1 MGKSL
6 VQCWAAVGNYIRSP
20 EAGCTYLFPAERG
33 ASRYHCQKAALHP
46 PSKMFLLWLGFVPV
60 LLCSPVMSTGALTF
74 HMNSVIG
81 ILKDLEFHLN
91 GTLNLAVRELFREL
105 EYCNGKLWQQFLCPM
120 ASVPSDMSYLNEP
133 QRTFLRHLVNHTVD
147 ASLIEHGV
155 VLTPDGTTIS
165 LSPLLAGIAVGSKR
179 RQETVLLGTPLVT
192 DSSNNSR
199 PEPQFTLDPLFATT
213 IAMDLGMA
221 FLLFQTN
228 QSEAALGPNG
238 CWDNISAPHTF
249 TLMGPPSNIT
259 DAFINGAMDGLILG
273 ALVAEKYETTSSLS
287 ALLGG
292 YYGRKGLIW
301 RNRVTRSNFRRN
313 NFAAL
318 VSEEKLRD
326 QVRRSM
332 ELLRQLN
339 EDSPLFE
346 GITSEE
352 TGLLANQAVDE
363 FMALYVECPAI
374 IPRCMWGARPYRGT
388 PAQLTLPLNSVYV
401 HHTST
406 PSKPCQTFS
415 ACSAD
420 MRSMQRFHQDV
431 RGWDDIGYSPVMSTG
446 ALTFHMNS
454 VIGILKDLEF
464 HLNGTLNLAV
474 RELFRELEYCNGKLW
489 QQFLCP
495 MASVPSDMSYLN
507 EPQRTFLRHLVNH
520 TVDASLIEHG
530 VVLTPDGTTISLSP
544 LLAGIAVGSKRRQ
557 ETVLLGTPLV
567 TDSSNNSRPEPQFTL
582 DPLFATTI
590 AMDLGMAF
598 LLFQTNQSEAA
609 LGPNGCW
616 DNISAP
622 HTFTLMGPPSNIT
635 DAFINGAMDGLV
647 LGALVAEKYE
657 AASSL
662 SASWFAASQ
671 SLMSSV
677 LLCNS
682 FLFDSSSP
690 ECPAIIPRCM
700 WGARPYRG
708 TPAQLTL
715 PLNSVYVHHTSTP
728 SKPCQTFSVC
738 AADMRSMQR
747 FHQDVRGWDDIGYS
761 FIVGSDGYLYQ
772 GRGWHWVGAHTLG
785 YNSKGF
791 GVSFIGDYMKTL
803 PATFA
808 LELLK
813 NNFLQ
818 CAVRGSRLQANYTIY
833 GHRQMVLNTSCPGDR
848 LFQEIETWKRFK
860 VRCFM
865 DKGAHSCV

>member
-1 MGKSL
+1 
-6 VQCWAAVGNYIRSP
+6 
-20 EAGCTYLFPAERG
+20 
-33 ASRYHCQKAALHP
+33 
-46 PSKMFLLWLGFVPV
+46 MFLLWLGFVPV

-259 DAFINGAMDGLILG
+259 DAFINGAMDGLVLG

-287 ALLGG
+287 ALLGD

-363 FMALYVECPAI
+363 FMALYV
-374 IPRCMWGARPYRGT
+374 
-388 PAQLTLPLNSVYV
+388 
-401 HHTST
+401 
-406 PSKPCQTFS
+406 
-415 ACSAD
+415 
-420 MRSMQRFHQDV
+420 
-431 RGWDDIGYSPVMSTG
+431 
-446 ALTFHMNS
+446 
-454 VIGILKDLEF
+454 
-464 HLNGTLNLAV
+464 
-474 RELFRELEYCNGKLW
+474 
-489 QQFLCP
+489 
-495 MASVPSDMSYLN
+495 
-507 EPQRTFLRHLVNH
+507 
-520 TVDASLIEHG
+520 
-530 VVLTPDGTTISLSP
+530 
-544 LLAGIAVGSKRRQ
+544 
-557 ETVLLGTPLV
+557 
-567 TDSSNNSRPEPQFTL
+567 
-582 DPLFATTI
+582 
-590 AMDLGMAF
+590 
-598 LLFQTNQSEAA
+598 
-609 LGPNGCW
+609 
-616 DNISAP
+616 
-622 HTFTLMGPPSNIT
+622 
-635 DAFINGAMDGLV
+635 
-647 LGALVAEKYE
+647 
-657 AASSL
+657 
-662 SASWFAASQ
+662 
-671 SLMSSV
+671 
-677 LLCNS
+677 
-682 FLFDSSSP
+682 